1 MSLFSGKKWT
11 AEKINN
17 LKGKNVI
24 ITGANSGIGFE
35 VAKKFA
41 ENNARVIM
49 ACRDLEKGGEAKEKI
64 EENIEESEIEVRKL
78 DLADLSSIKK
88 FTKEYKANNDKLD
101 VLCNNAGV
109 MAIPRQE
116 TKDGFEKQ
124 FGVNHLGHFALTAH
138 LIPVL
143 KEAEESRVVTQS
155 SGLHEKGSID
165 FENLMLEEE
174 YDKWDAYA
182 NSKLANVLFANELQR
197 KLEEQDLDMKSI
209 ACHPGYAST
218 NLQYRGP
225 EEEGSKLKL
234 FGMKIANTL
243 LAQSAEKG
251 ALPMLYSSVS
261 TDIEGGEYI
270 GPDGLGNMRGYPE
283 KQESSEESQDKNVA
297 EALWTRSE
305 SLTDVD
311 FQF

>member
-1 MSLFSGKKWT
+1 MSLFSGKNWT
-11 AEKINN
+11 ADKIHN

-165 FENLMLEEE
+165 FENLMLEED

-261 TDIEGGEYI
+261 TDVEGGEYI

-283 KQESSEESQDKNVA
+283 KQESSEESQDKNIA